1 MALRI
6 SRVIA
11 AAAGVGVGLVLVVSG
26 PLAQQNAQPSLAN
39 GEWPSYGADLRNTHY
54 SPLAQIDGANFKS
67 LEVAWRFK
75 TDSLGPRPEFKLEG
89 TPIMVKGVIYTTA
102 GTRRSVVAL
111 DAVTGEV
118 IWVHGER
125 EGARSAASPRQLSGR
140 GVAYWT
146 DGRDE
151 RILYVTI
158 GFRLLELDAKT
169 GQVVTSFGKNGV
181 VDLKEAAVFGNRQP
195 IDLVTGEIGVHSVPT
210 VTRDGVVLIG
220 SSMREG
226 GTPKTH
232 NNTKGLV
239 QAFDVKTG
247 RRLWNFNTIP
257 RPGEFGNDTWLND
270 SWAVNGNTGVWNQIS
285 VDEDLGL
292 AYLPVETPTS
302 DFYGGHRPGNN
313 LFADSIVAV
322 DLKTGQRKWH
332 YQLVH
337 HSLWNF
343 DVSAAP
349 ILADITV
356 GGRPIKA
363 VIVMTKAAMMYVFD
377 RTTGQPVWPIEERP
391 VPRGDVPGEWYAPTQ
406 PYPTKPKALDLQGVV
421 EEALIDFTPELRQEA
436 LRNVSKYKLGPIFTP
451 PVVSKLEGPIAG
463 FRSSGGT
470 NWPGGSYDP
479 ETHVAFVPSFKA
491 FPTVALMR
499 PPNKEFS
506 DVDWVVGFADR
517 GVQYVTGPG
526 EDAGADAI
534 VRGGDAAPSSASAP
548 STAGQAGRGASAPS
562 AGTQTAPGPSGPA
575 TAAERAASVS
585 AAPTTTTGE
594 AAVSLNPQ
602 GLPLLK
608 PPYGQITAINMD
620 TGDFIWQTP
629 HGETP
634 DAVRNHP
641 ALRGINVPRT
651 GQAASVGALVT
662 KTLVIAGDPQAT
674 VTPEHP
680 RGAMLRAYDKASGRE
695 VGAVF
700 MAAPQSGTPMTYA
713 VNGRQHIIVAISG
726 GAYSG
731 EYVAYRLP
739 R

>member
-1 MALRI
+1 MTLNTRRI
-6 SRVIA
+6 SGLIGTGGIA
-11 AAAGVGVGLVLVVSG
+11 AILLALH
-26 PLAQQNAQPSLAN
+26 PFAQQAAQPSLAN
-39 GEWPSYGADLRNTHY
+39 GEWPSYAADLASTHY
-54 SPLAQIDGANFKS
+54 SPLSQIDGTNFKS

-89 TPIMVKGVIYTTA
+89 TPLMVKGVLYTTA

-111 DAVTGEV
+111 DAASGELM
-118 IWVHGER
+118 WVHGER
-125 EGARSAASPRQLSGR
+125 EGQRSAAAPRQLSGR

-158 GFRLLELDAKT
+158 GFRLVELDAKT
-169 GQVVTSFGKNGV
+169 GAVVTSFGKNGL

-195 IDLVTGEIGVHSVPT
+195 IDLTTGEIGVHSAPT

-226 GTPKTH
+226 GTPRTH

-239 QAFDVKTG
+239 QAFDVRTG
-247 RRLWNFNTIP
+247 KRLWNFNTIP

-270 SWAVNGNTGVWNQIS
+270 SWAVNGNVGVWNQIS
-285 VDEDLGL
+285 VDETLGL

-349 ILADITV
+349 ILADIAV
-356 GGRPIKA
+356 NGRPIKA

-377 RTTGQPVWPIEERP
+377 RTNGQPVWPIEERP
-391 VPRGDVPGEWYAPTQ
+391 VTKGDVPGEWYSPTQ
-406 PYPTKPKALDLQGVV
+406 PFPTKPRPYDLQGVV
-421 EEALIDFTPELRQEA
+421 EDALIDFTPELRREA
-436 LRNVSKYKLGPIFTP
+436 LQTMAKYRLGPIFTP
-451 PVVSKLEGPIAG
+451 PVVSRLEGPIAG

-479 ETHVAFVPSFKA
+479 ETHVAFVPSSKS
-491 FPTVALMR
+491 FPTIALMR
-499 PPNKEFS
+499 PPNREFS
-506 DVDWVVGFADR
+506 DVDWVEGFADR
-517 GVQYVTGPG
+517 GVHYVTGPG
-526 EDAGADAI
+526 EDAGADAP
-534 VRGGDAAPSSASAP
+534 VRGAGAAPAAAAAP
-548 STAGQAGRGASAPS
+548 V
-562 AGTQTAPGPSGPA
+562 APGAPA
-575 TAAERAASVS
+575 TAPRTGAPGG
-585 AAPTTTTGE
+585 PTTTTGE
-594 AAVSLNPQ
+594 AAQSLNPQ
-602 GLPLLK
+602 GLPFLK
-608 PPYGQITAINMD
+608 PPYGQIAAINMD
-620 TGDFIWQTP
+620 TGDLLWQVA

-634 DAVRNHP
+634 DSVRNHP
-641 ALRGINVPRT
+641 ALRGLTIPRT

-662 KTLVIAGDPQAT
+662 RTLVIAGDPQAT
-674 VTPEHP
+674 VTAEHP
-680 RGAMLRAYDKASGRE
+680 RGAMLRAYDKGTGRE
-695 VGAVF
+695 AGAVF
-700 MAAPQSGTPMTYA
+700 MPAPQSGTPMTYSL
-713 VNGRQHIIVAISG
+713 NGRQHIVVAVSG
-726 GAYSG
+726 GVYSG